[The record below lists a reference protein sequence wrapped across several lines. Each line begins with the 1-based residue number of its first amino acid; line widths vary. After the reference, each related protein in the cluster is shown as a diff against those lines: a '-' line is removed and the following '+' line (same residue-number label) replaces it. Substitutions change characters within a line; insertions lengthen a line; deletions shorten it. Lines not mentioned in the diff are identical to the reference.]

1 MESSGCIRETPR
13 IILNNFLT
21 LKTLHLFVGLFFL
34 YIFVSNNNNMD
45 FNKLVIQSYTD
56 AELDNVVKNPTD
68 YLMGHAQVCRAE
80 IARRQSLN
88 I

>member
-1 MESSGCIRETPR
+1 MGFI
-13 IILNNFLT
+13 FLC
-21 LKTLHLFVGLFFL
+21 
-34 YIFVSNNNNMD
+34 IFVSNNNNMD